1 MFNNFYII
9 LVEPAFAS
17 NIGSVA
23 RAMKNMGFFNLRIV
37 NPQEGIT
44 DESYKLASNADD
56 VLNNA
61 KIYDNFISSVEDLNF
76 LIATTARRGKR
87 RKIYTIKDTCS
98 FLTNLTISTKI
109 GIVFG
114 REKSGLKNEEIEICN
129 IITHI
134 PTFTEYSSLNLA
146 QSVLIVCY
154 EIFNKF
160 ENFKLMDEEKIFLP
174 PVKEKEKFFKKMEE
188 FLFEIDYM
196 KENDAAFKM
205 RGIRRFFNRFFM
217 TKKEMHMLYG
227 IIRQVR
233 NYQKI
238 LEKRGRLKN
247 E

>member
-23 RAMKNMGFFNLRIV
+23 RAMKNMGFYNLRIV

-44 DESYKLASNADD
+44 EESYKLASNADD
-56 VLNNA
+56 ILDNA
-61 KIYDNFISSVEDLNF
+61 NIFDNFIDSVNDLNF

-87 RKIYTIKDTCS
+87 RKIYSIKDTCS
-98 FLTNLTISTKI
+98 FLTNLTKSCKI

-114 REKSGLKNEEIEICN
+114 REKNGLKNEEIQVCN
-129 IITHI
+129 LITFI
-134 PTFTEYSSLNLA
+134 PTNDEYSSLNLA

-160 ENFKLMDEEKIFLP
+160 INFKLNEDEKIYLP
-174 PVKEKEKFFKKMEE
+174 EIKEKEDFFNRLRD

-196 KENDAAFKM
+196 TDNDADFKM
-205 RGIRRFFNRFFM
+205 RGLRRFFNRFFM
-217 TKKEMHMLYG
+217 TKKELHMLLG
-227 IIRQVR
+227 VMRQVR

-238 LEKRGRLKN
+238 IEKRSKINN

>member
-1 MFNNFYII
+1 MFENFYII

-37 NPQEGIT
+37 RPQEGIT
-44 DESYKLASNADD
+44 KESYKLASNADD
-56 VLNNA
+56 VLDKA
-61 KIYDNFISSVEDLNF
+61 QLYSSYMEAVNDLNF
-76 LIATTARRGKR
+76 LIATSARRGKR
-87 RKIYTIKDTCS
+87 RKIYSIKDACS
-98 FLTNLTISTKI
+98 FLTNLTKSCKI

-114 REKSGLKNEEIEICN
+114 REKNGLKNEEIEVCN
-129 IITHI
+129 LIVHI
-134 PTFTEYSSLNLA
+134 PTNEEYSSLNLA

-160 ENFKLMDEEKIFLP
+160 SKFNLNDDEKIYLP
-174 PVKEKEKFFKKMEE
+174 KIKEKEKFFRLMKD

-196 KENDAAFKM
+196 GENDAEFKM
-205 RGIRRFFNRFFM
+205 RGLRRFFNRFFM

-227 IIRQVR
+227 VMRQIK

-238 LEKRGRLKN
+238 IEKRGKKGN

>member
-1 MFNNFYII
+1 MFDNFYII

-23 RAMKNMGFFNLRIV
+23 RAMKNMGFYNLRIV

-56 VLNNA
+56 ILNNA
-61 KIYDNFISSVEDLNF
+61 EIYKNYIEAVEDLNF
-76 LIATTARRGKR
+76 LIATTSRRGKR
-87 RKIYTIKDTCS
+87 RKIYNVKDGCS
-98 FLTNLTISTKI
+98 FLTTLTKKNKI

-114 REKSGLKNEEIEICN
+114 REKNGLKNEEIEVCN
-129 IITHI
+129 LIIYI
-134 PTFTEYSSLNLA
+134 PTNEKYPSLNLA

-160 ENFKLMDEEKIFLP
+160 IKVSLSEDEKIFLP
-174 PVKEKEKFFKKMEE
+174 EIREKEDFFKRLRK

-196 KENDAAFKM
+196 TENDADFKM
-205 RGIRRFFNRFFM
+205 RGLRRFFNRFFM
-217 TKKEMHMLYG
+217 TKKELHMLLG
-227 IIRQVR
+227 VMRQVR

-238 LEKRGRLKN
+238 IEKRYKK